1 LVPKGPE
8 KDQRRA
14 VEKPRPHR
22 GFLVSPHGRKWRFK
36 WNGEWVSRATL
47 AGAFAE
53 LDRLLDERE
62 RDRQLSDVDGMTV
75 ERLIEQWWRRK
86 AREIRES
93 TQLRYESVIRL
104 HIRPLLGGLSADTV
118 RPMDIEDYYACVTY
132 KTGLISRDVLRPAF
146 RWGMTNGLIRR
157 VDGINP
163 FDLARLSRATSRDGN
178 ADVEASRVRAVD
190 EKLIPSRAEIEKLL
204 ADAEERG
211 DRTWWLYLRIA
222 PCLGGRPGEVCALQ
236 AQDIDITQ
244 RTIALTKAA
253 NGATFKLSAPK
264 RAPSIRT
271 LYVGGDLIDDIEPLI
286 TGLKPDDYLFPAV
299 GPSPYGRKLPCWNA
313 HGVSTRLTKA
323 CKRAGIP
330 HYTPHSF
337 RHFCATMLLDQGWPP
352 MQVARWLGHKNDTMV
367 RLLYAAHVVEDTRLL
382 LGEAAGRLIRRE
394 APVPPTTCED
404 D

>member
-1 LVPKGPE
+1 MDKE
-8 KDQRRA
+8 K
-14 VEKPRPHR
+14 KHR
-22 GFLVSPHGRKWRFK
+22 GVVIVQHGRKWRFR
-36 WNGEWVSRATL
+36 WQSRWVTRETL
-47 AGAFAE
+47 AGALEE
-53 LDRLLDERE
+53 LDTLLDERE
-62 RDRQLSDVDGMTV
+62 RDRQLVDAEGLSV
-75 ERLIEQWWRRK
+75 ERLIEEWWRRK
-86 AREIRES
+86 VREIRES
-93 TQLRYESVIRL
+93 TQIRYESVVRL
-104 HIRPLLGGLSADTV
+104 HIKRLLGGFSADTI

-132 KTGLISRDVLRPAF
+132 KTGLVSRDVLRPAF
-146 RWGMTNGLIRR
+146 RWGMTNGLVRR

-178 ADVEASRVRAVD
+178 ADVEAARVRAVD
-190 EKLIPSRAEIEKLL
+190 EKLIPSKAEIEKLL

-211 DRTWWLYLRIA
+211 DWTWWLYLRIA
-222 PCLGGRPGEVCALQ
+222 PCLGGRPGELCALQ
-236 AQDIDITQ
+236 AQDIDITE
-244 RTIALTKAA
+244 RAVALTKAA
-253 NGATFKLSAPK
+253 NGATFKVTAPK

-271 LYVGGDLIDDIEPLI
+271 LYVGHDLINDIEPLI
-286 TGLKPDDYLFPAV
+286 SGLTPTDYLFPAV

-394 APVPPTTCED
+394 APASRVHIED